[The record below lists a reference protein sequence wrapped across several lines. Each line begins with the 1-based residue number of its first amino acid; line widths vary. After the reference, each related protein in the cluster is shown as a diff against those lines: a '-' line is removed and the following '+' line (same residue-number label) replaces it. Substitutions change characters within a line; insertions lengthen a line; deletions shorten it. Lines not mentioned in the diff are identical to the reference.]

1 MLDKMHLVL
10 SSWFLAVLFTIH
22 PDPCVHPIHTVFCK
36 CLSNSELS
44 VQLFVCPVDRRRCKH
59 AVGLLF
65 TGCQSML
72 AACHSLA
79 TGSRYWQT
87 AAGARAQ
94 AVARLSVGGVAQW

>member
-1 MLDKMHLVL
+1 MHLVL

-44 VQLFVCPVDRRRCKH
+44 VDRRRYKH

-79 TGSRYWQT
+79 TGSSYWQT